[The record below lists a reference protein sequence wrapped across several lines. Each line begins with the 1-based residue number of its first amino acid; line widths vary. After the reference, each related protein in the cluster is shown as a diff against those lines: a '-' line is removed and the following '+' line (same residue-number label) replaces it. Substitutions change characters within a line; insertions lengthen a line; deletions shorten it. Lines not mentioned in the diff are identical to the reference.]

1 MIFSSSTPPTTALLQ
16 QTRTIPIIFA
26 TVNDPISS
34 GFVETFARPGGNA
47 TGFIILEPTI
57 GGKWLGLL
65 REIAP
70 RVDRVALLFNPAQA
84 PTAEYYLNSFKAAA
98 TSFGVQANATQ
109 VRDRSEFEPIIAAG
123 GPNGGLALVPDAFMT
138 AYRLEIVS
146 LAARYRVPVVY
157 PFRVFAE
164 SGGLI
169 SYGPDLVDQ
178 FRHAAVYVDRV
189 LKGAKPNDLPVQGP
203 TKFELAVNLK
213 TANALGLE
221 VPPTLLARADEV
233 IE

>member
-1 MIFSSSTPPTTALLQ
+1 MIFSVAHLPQQRCYNKRAPSRSFSRPLMIRSVAASSRP
-16 QTRTIPIIFA
+16 FA
-26 TVNDPISS
+26 ARWQCHWFHHSGANDWRQVVGVAP
-34 GFVETFARPGGNA
+34 R
-47 TGFIILEPTI
+47 
-57 GGKWLGLL
+57 
-65 REIAP
+65 IAP

-109 VRDRSEFEPIIAAG
+109 VRDSSEFEPIIAAG

-138 AYRLEIVS
+138 AYRVEIVS
-146 LAARYRVPVVY
+146 LAARLRVPVVY

-189 LKGAKPNDLPVQGP
+189 LKGAKANDLPVQGP
-203 TKFELAVNLK
+203 TKFELA
-213 TANALGLE
+213 AQPQDRQG
-221 VPPTLLARADEV
+221 ARP
-233 IE
+233 